1 MNDET
6 VTQIKGLNCPNCGDT
21 LEIVAGQ
28 VIVDCKS
35 CGTLFRVE
43 GLLGTPRFLVK
54 NALDAGRAQALVQHW
69 LGRWGIPGAFKRGVR
84 IESARQVYVP
94 MWFTIGQVIG
104 WRLGYT
110 ESTDSKGNKTRT
122 YHEYKVNR
130 RIRWSDP
137 ATGIGELSVT
147 TIDLSNLSLEHYS
160 ESERPEGEYLEVT
173 EEEGASRREAKEGL
187 LAAARNSYRL
197 DYVTDEFL
205 DVVDQDF
212 FLVYYPFWQVS
223 YSYKNLKFSATVD
236 GARSQ
241 LRYAR
246 APRAT
251 GFRIWPV
258 VLGLAVVDPLIMG
271 LGVLITQ
278 LTEEGK
284 VLIGAVIVLFIFNLW
299 LARTMKGGGEIVLNK

>member
-1 MNDET
+1 MAET
-6 VTQIKGLNCPNCGDT
+6 AITQIKGLNCPNCGDA
-21 LEIVAGQ
+21 LELVAGQ

-54 NALDAGRAQALVQHW
+54 NALDAARAQALVKEW
-69 LGRWGIPGAFKRGVR
+69 LNRWGIPGSFKRGVKV
-84 IESARQVYVP
+84 ESARQVYVP
-94 MWFTIGQVIG
+94 MWFTEGQVIG

-130 RIRWSDP
+130 RLRWSDP

-147 TIDLSNLSLEHYS
+147 TINLEGLPLNHYS
-160 ESERPEGEYLEVT
+160 EAERPEGEYLEIT
-173 EEEGASRREAKEGL
+173 EEEEASRREAKEGL
-187 LAAARNSYRL
+187 LAAARSGYRL

-212 FLVYYPFWQVS
+212 FLVYYPFWQVT

-258 VLGLAVVDPLIMG
+258 VLGLALVDPLIMG

-299 LARTMKGGGEIVLNK
+299 LAKTMKGGGEIVLNK